1 MRSLTQGGLETLR
14 QMVGYLSR
22 DIPVISVHES
32 GGMAFLLKTF
42 YHHLIVSLLLT
53 TIIAAQNEV
62 IIECAGYIYWQLF
75 LRSLYTYEIKG
86 KLNEM
91 SIHGAH
97 LILSYVC
104 NFCMGAE
111 ISPMLIRLCKV
122 GNKQLRTQSVSKPDN
137 LLSN

>member
-62 IIECAGYIYWQLF
+62 ISYEVIIECRLYLLAVVCAATIYI
-75 LRSLYTYEIKG
+75 
-86 KLNEM
+86 
-91 SIHGAH
+91 
-97 LILSYVC
+97 
-104 NFCMGAE
+104 
-111 ISPMLIRLCKV
+111 
-122 GNKQLRTQSVSKPDN
+122 
-137 LLSN
+137 